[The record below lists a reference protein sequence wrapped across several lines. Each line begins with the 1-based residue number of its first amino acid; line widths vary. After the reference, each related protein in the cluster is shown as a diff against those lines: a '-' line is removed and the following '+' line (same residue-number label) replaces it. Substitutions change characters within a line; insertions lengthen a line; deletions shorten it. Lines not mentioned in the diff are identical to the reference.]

1 MNRILSRLIPIGLLL
16 GLVIALGGACADE
29 EAGLYRNTTYG
40 FAVTVPEGW
49 AEEETGERQ
58 PIVVISAQEQLPL
71 VAISLTALPQ
81 EIGLAEYASQMI
93 DDLSQVYPQFQLVSE
108 REVTLAQAT
117 PGYELV
123 YTLPGDGDRLV
134 KGKDVLVLR
143 GTQLFH
149 LSAADWAAD
158 FEGHLD
164 VIDQVVYSFRL
175 EESRPEGISPKEALT
190 LFDIGP
196 VTLDPAV
203 SQESTSHLYIMHIFS
218 GLVALDHD
226 LEPVPDIAQ
235 RWELD
240 DDGTTYTFY
249 LRRDARF
256 HDGSKVTAWDF
267 KYSWERAS
275 DPATSSDTAETYLG
289 DIIGVKEVLSGEATE
304 ISGVEV
310 IDDYTLRVEID
321 APKVYFLAKLTYPVA
336 YAVDRANVESGSQ
349 WWRDPNGSGP
359 FRLKEWKEDEVLILE
374 RNEKYYRDLAK
385 LKHVIFRLWGGVP
398 MQMYEMGEIDITGV
412 SINYIDRVLD
422 EADPLHQELV
432 IVPQLSL
439 QYIGFN
445 AAKPP
450 FDDANIRRAFAR
462 AVDKDKIIAQVLKD
476 MVGRADGILPQA
488 MPGYNADLE
497 GLSYNVEA
505 ARQLIAASRYGD
517 VSQLPPIT
525 FTTAGWGGAI
535 SPVVEAVISEWRINL
550 GLEVRVRQMEIE
562 TYYYQLKEEKNELFD
577 YGWVADYPDPE
588 NFLDVL
594 FHSRSR
600 HNVGEYV
607 NPEVDALLEKARV
620 EPVAGERLEMY
631 RQAEEMLVND
641 AALLPLWFDTN
652 YVLVKPY
659 VKGYIPNPQGI
670 LNLAGI
676 SVEPH

>member
-1 MNRILSRLIPIGLLL
+1 MNRILSRLVLTWLVL
-16 GLVIALGGACADE
+16 GLVAALGAACTDD
-29 EAGLYRNTTYG
+29 EAGLYHNTTYG

-49 AEEETGERQ
+49 VEEETGERQ
-58 PIVVISAQEQLPL
+58 PIVVISAPDTLSL
-71 VAISLTALPQ
+71 VAISLSALPQ
-81 EIGLAEYASQMI
+81 ETGLAEYASQMTA
-93 DDLSQVYPQFQLVSE
+93 DLSQVYPQFQLVSQ

-123 YTLPGDGDRLV
+123 YTIAGDGDRLV

-143 GTQLFH
+143 GTQVFH
-149 LSAADWAAD
+149 LSAGGSSAD

-164 VIDQVVYSFRL
+164 AIDQVIYSFRL
-175 EESRPEGISPKEALT
+175 EEPAPEGIAPKEALT
-190 LFDIGP
+190 VFDTGP
-196 VTLDPAV
+196 VTLDPAA
-203 SQESTSHLYIMHIFS
+203 SRDSTSHLYVMHIFS

-226 LEPVPDIAQ
+226 LKPVPDIAQ

-240 DDGTTYTFY
+240 EDGTTYTFY

-256 HDGSKVTAWDF
+256 HDGSKVTAGDF
-267 KYSWERAS
+267 KYAWERAS
-275 DPATSSDTAETYLG
+275 DLAISSDTAETYLG
-289 DIIGVKEVLSGEATE
+289 DIIGVKEVVSGEATE

-310 IDDYTLRVEID
+310 IDDYTLRVKIG

-336 YAVDRANVESGSQ
+336 YAVDRANIESDPQ

-374 RNEKYYRDLAK
+374 RNEKYYGDLAK

-398 MQMYEMGEIDITGV
+398 MQMYEMGEIDITSV
-412 SINYIDRVLD
+412 SIDHIDRVLD
-422 EADPLHQELV
+422 ETDPLHRELV
-432 IVPQLSL
+432 VVPQLSL

-462 AVDKDKIIAQVLKD
+462 AVDKDKVIAQVLKD
-476 MVGRADGILPQA
+476 MVGRADGIIPPALP
-488 MPGYNADLE
+488 GHNADLK
-497 GLSYNVEA
+497 GLSHDVEA
-505 ARQLIAASRYGD
+505 ARQLIAASPYGD
-517 VSQLPPIT
+517 VSQLPPII
-525 FTTAGWGGAI
+525 FTTAGWGAAI
-535 SPVVEAVISEWRINL
+535 SPVVEAVISEWRTNL
-550 GLEVRVRQMEIE
+550 GLEVGVRQMEIE
-562 TYYYQLKEEKNELFD
+562 TYFYQLKEEKNELFD

-594 FHSRSR
+594 FHSRSQ
-600 HNVGEYV
+600 HNVGEYSS
-607 NPEVDALLEKARV
+607 PEVDALLEKARV
-620 EPVAGERLEMY
+620 EPVVGERLEMY
-631 RQAEEMLVND
+631 RQAEERLVND

-659 VKGYIPNPQGI
+659 VSGYIPSPQGI

>member
-1 MNRILSRLIPIGLLL
+1 MNMILSRLVLIWLLL
-16 GLVIALGGACADE
+16 SLAIVLGSACGGE
-29 EAGLYRNTTYG
+29 EAGLYQNTTYG
-40 FAVTVPEGW
+40 FAISVPEGW
-49 AEEETGERQ
+49 AEEETGERT
-58 PIVVISAQEQLPL
+58 PIVIIGVPEQLPS
-71 VAISLTALPQ
+71 VAISATALPQ
-81 EIGLAEYASQMI
+81 EMSLAEYASQMI
-93 DDLSQVYPQFQLVSE
+93 AILSQNYPQFQLISE
-108 REVTLAQAT
+108 REVTLEQAT
-117 PGYELV
+117 PGYEIV
-123 YTLPGDGDRLV
+123 YTMPVAEDRLV

-143 GTQLFH
+143 GTQVFH
-149 LSAADWAAD
+149 LSAGDWASD
-158 FEGHLD
+158 FDGHLD

-175 EESRPEGISPKEALT
+175 EEPRIEGISAKEALT

-203 SQESTSHLYIMHIFS
+203 SQESPSHLYIMHIFS

-226 LEPVPDIAQ
+226 LKPVPDIAQ
-235 RWELD
+235 RWERD

-256 HDGSKVTAWDF
+256 HDGREVTARDF
-267 KYSWERAS
+267 KYSWERAC
-275 DPATSSDTAETYLG
+275 DPATNSTTAEIYLG

-310 IDDYTLRVEID
+310 IDDYTLRVKID
-321 APKVYFLAKLTYPVA
+321 APKVYFLSKLTYPVA
-336 YAVDRANVESGSQ
+336 YAVDRANVESDPQ
-349 WWRDPNGSGP
+349 WWRDPNGSGL

-374 RNEKYYRDLAK
+374 RNEKYYREPAK
-385 LKHVIFRLWGGVP
+385 LKHIIFRLWGGVP
-398 MQMYEMGEIDITGV
+398 MQMYEMGEIDIAGV

-422 EADPLHQELV
+422 ETDPLHQELV

-450 FDDANIRRAFAR
+450 FDDVNIRRAFTQ
-462 AVDKDKIIAQVLKD
+462 AVDKDKIIAQVLKE
-476 MVGRADGILPQA
+476 MVGRADGILPPG
-488 MPGYNADLE
+488 MPGYNANLK

-505 ARQLIAASRYGD
+505 AKQLIAASRYGD

-525 FTTAGWGGAI
+525 FTTAGWGAAI
-535 SPVVEAVISEWRINL
+535 SPVVEAIISEWRINL
-550 GLEVRVRQMEIE
+550 GVEVRVRQMEVE

-577 YGWVADYPDPE
+577 YGWVADYPDPQ

-594 FHSRSR
+594 LHSQSR
-600 HNVGEYV
+600 HNVGEYR

-620 EPVAGERLEMY
+620 EPVASKRLEMY
-631 RQAEEMLVND
+631 RQAEEMLIND

-670 LNLAGI
+670 PNLAGI